1 MLHRIVIVCCLL
13 TLQQSTH
20 AEVWQR
26 HTIDDSSVGAD
37 GVRLADFNGDG
48 KLDFVTGWE
57 QGGITRVYLQPSNDK
72 LKSPWPAV
80 TVGNTKSVEDAVAV
94 DLDGDGMLDVVSSTE
109 GKTRTLFV
117 HWSPS
122 DQKDLLDGSRWKT
135 APIPA
140 SIGAQAWMFA
150 LPLQIDGKRGVD
162 FVTGSKNPNGA
173 VGWWQSPENPRDLAK
188 WKYHR
193 LAKAGWIMSLFARDL
208 DQDGDQDILF
218 SDRKTETRGL
228 KWLRCPATE
237 KVTVANAWEAQFIG
251 GENKEL
257 LFGALADLDRDGH
270 EDVVM
275 ATRNGTLDL
284 AQRLPSRDLVNEP
297 KWKWHSIPNPFG
309 LEHGKSVAVADFDRD
324 GQPEIGVTLRSK
336 PVDGPAVAL
345 MQCGGD
351 VWSTPWKTHDIGGG
365 KGSKFDLLEP
375 IDIDSD
381 GDLDLLTCEEVSNLG
396 VFWYEN
402 PTY

>member
-1 MLHRIVIVCCLL
+1 MLQRIIVMACLV
-13 TLQQSTH
+13 TIQQSGH

-26 HTIDDSSVGAD
+26 HTIDSSSVGAD

-57 QGGITRVYLQPSNDK
+57 QGGITRVYLQPSREEI
-72 LKSPWPAV
+72 KSPWPAV
-80 TVGNTKSVEDAVAV
+80 TVGKAKSVEDAVAV

-122 DQKDLLDGSRWKT
+122 DQKQLLDETKWKT
-135 APIPA
+135 EPIPA
-140 SIGAQAWMFA
+140 SVGAQAWMFA

-173 VGWWQSPENPRDLAK
+173 VGWWQSPENPRELGK

-193 LAKAGWIMSLFARDL
+193 LTKAGWIMSLFARDL
-208 DQDGDQDILF
+208 DHDGDQDILF
-218 SDRKTETRGL
+218 TDRKTETRGL
-228 KWLRCPATE
+228 KWLRSPAAE
-237 KVTVANAWEAQFIG
+237 KVADPNAWETTLIG
-251 GENKEL
+251 GADKEL
-257 LFGALADLDRDGH
+257 LFGALSDLDRNGR

-275 ATRNGTLDL
+275 ATRNGTLDF
-284 AQRLPSRDLVNEP
+284 AQRLHGREP
-297 KWKWHSIPNPFG
+297 KWEWHSIPNPFG

-324 GQPEIGVTLRSK
+324 GQPEISVTLRSK
-336 PVDGPAVAL
+336 PVDGPAVA
-345 MQCGGD
+345 MMRCDGD
-351 VWSTPWKTHDIGGG
+351 AWSVQWKTEDIGGG
-365 KGSKFDLLEP
+365 EGSKFDLLEP